1 MKQMLLLTGLLGALL
16 VQAGPTPPAAGEWE
30 NFQKDWKA
38 VPAGSAWK
46 ISGDTEVQLSHPLT
60 HAKTKASEPVFARAV
75 EQAGVM
81 QYDWSLK
88 QADFKQGCVFYLFS
102 TDPSARNAYAIWLW
116 LATDKASGEK
126 QTRLNVD
133 KIVNHK
139 LTPIKFFP
147 ITLKHDDWNSMR
159 VKFDSVKGAFTVWCN
174 GEEVAQ
180 CTDPKPF
187 AKGSYVAL
195 GSSASSAIFK
205 EVRIQKS
212 P

>member
-1 MKQMLLLTGLLGALL
+1 MKGKLLFTGLLGALL
-16 VQAGPTPPAAGEWE
+16 VNAGQTPPAEGPWE

-38 VPAGSAWK
+38 APSSSAWK
-46 ISGDTEVQLSHPLT
+46 VRGESEVQFTHPVS

-81 QYDWSLK
+81 QYEWSLK

-102 TDPSARNAYAIWLW
+102 TDPSARDAYAIWLW

-139 LTPIKFFP
+139 LTPLKFFP
-147 ITLKHDDWNSMR
+147 ITLKSDDWNSMR
-159 VKFDSVKGAFTVWCN
+159 VKFDAVKGTFIVWCN

-187 AKGSYVAL
+187 AKGSCVAL
-195 GSSASSAIFK
+195 GSSAASATFK
-205 EVRIQKS
+205 EVRIQKG